1 MKLVLIILII
11 AITLAII
18 KDDKPN
24 KVYLKT
30 LETIINSQQKQI
42 QLLESK
48 IKQLEEQNE

>member
-1 MKLVLIILII
+1 MELALIIFVT
-11 AITLAII
+11 AIGLAII

-48 IKQLEEQNE
+48 ITQLKEQNE

>member
-1 MKLVLIILII
+1 MELALIIFVT
-11 AITLAII
+11 AIGLAII

-24 KVYLKT
+24 KDYIKI
-30 LETIINSQQKQI
+30 LETLANSQQKQI